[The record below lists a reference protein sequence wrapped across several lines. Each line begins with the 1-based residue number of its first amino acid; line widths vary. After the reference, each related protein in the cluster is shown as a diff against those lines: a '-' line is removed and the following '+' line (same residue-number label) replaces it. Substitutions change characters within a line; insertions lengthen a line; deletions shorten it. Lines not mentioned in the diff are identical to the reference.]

1 MKNTG
6 SPNRYLDR
14 PRELNWLYKEP
25 KKYEEYAYVL
35 DYLPHGR
42 PGAPRTA
49 HTAAGV
55 IQLLGEVYFTLL
67 EATPNKDAEYNIRD
81 RIYVGKGDRALVSH
95 VLGRIN
101 YEDLTSAA
109 KAELPAVTE
118 AIVQANE
125 ARFLE
130 FVNTSPP
137 LTPRMH
143 SLELIPGI
151 GKRLMFQ
158 ILELRERA
166 PFTGFE
172 DLKERVNLTDPVKL
186 IARRV
191 QEELSQE
198 QKYYLFVRPA

>member
-1 MKNTG
+1 
-6 SPNRYLDR
+6 
-14 PRELNWLYKEP
+14 LYKEP

-49 HTAAGV
+49 HTASGV
-55 IQLLGEVYFTLL
+55 IQLLGEEYFTLL
-67 EATPNKDAEYNIRD
+67 EATPNSDAEYNIKD

-95 VLGRIN
+95 ILGRIN
-101 YEDLTSAA
+101 YDELTSQA
-109 KAELPAVTE
+109 KAELLTVIEAV
-118 AIVQANE
+118 VQNNE
-125 ARFLE
+125 ARFIE
-130 FVNTSPP
+130 FVNTSPS

-166 PFTGFE
+166 PFTGFD
-172 DLKERVNLTDPVKL
+172 DLKTRVNLTDPVKL
-186 IARRV
+186 IARRI
-191 QEELSQE
+191 QDELSQE